1 MTEKTGIAIAGTI
14 LLDKI
19 NQISA
24 YPASGELTKILSVS
38 RAVGGCVPNTGIDIK
53 RVDPTI
59 PVKAVGKIGND
70 GDGDFLLK
78 ALEEN
83 GVDTSLMVKGELPT
97 SFTDVMSIVGGQR
110 TFFTYP
116 GACADFGFD
125 DVDFDKL
132 DAKMLHLGY
141 FLLLD
146 KVDGGDGEKILK
158 AAQERGIKTSIDLV
172 SENSDRYHIVKDC
185 LKYTDNVIINE
196 LEAGMIA
203 GIEPC
208 RENLESIARAIKD
221 MGVSERVIIH
231 MPETGVC
238 LSENGFF
245 ELPSWELPKGYIKG
259 KTGAGD
265 AFCAGAL
272 IGIYRGLDE
281 MGILT
286 IASKAATA
294 SLAAPDSIGGMV
306 SEAEIDVMLKEMN
319 IEF

>member
-172 SENSDRYHIVKDC
+172 SENSDRYDIVKDC

-306 SEAEIDVMLKEMN
+306 SECEIDAMLREMN